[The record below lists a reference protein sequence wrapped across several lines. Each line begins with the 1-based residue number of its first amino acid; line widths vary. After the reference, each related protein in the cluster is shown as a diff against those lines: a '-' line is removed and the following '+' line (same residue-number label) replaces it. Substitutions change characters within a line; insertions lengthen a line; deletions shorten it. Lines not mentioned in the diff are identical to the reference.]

1 MKNLSAV
8 VCVLGAVLAVQ
19 TLPAS
24 AGNSPRGDCALK
36 NSKQRNEGYQ
46 ACNAKHGTK
55 PAPERS
61 ACIKDADAQWK
72 TTEAE
77 CRKLS
82 DKPADDPV
90 KKK

>member
-1 MKNLSAV
+1 MKKLFWMAL
-8 VCVLGAVLAVQ
+8 VLGAALALQ
-19 TLPAS
+19 SIPAS

-36 NSKQRNEGYQ
+36 NTKQRNEGYQ

-61 ACIKDADAQWK
+61 ACIKDADTRWK
-72 TTEAE
+72 ATEAE

-82 DKPADDPV
+82 DVPVDAPA